1 MARGIRSILMAGVL
15 LVATFAS
22 VSASAAPRV
31 IYARTAIGVIHE
43 INLTK
48 RTAIIGGY
56 IYYFGNPDDRD
67 ASKVTLYGYHSGA
80 FELLKVGMKVTL
92 RYAEYGVGRYVLSLR
107 QLAPDTD
114 IYKRGV
120 KVDP

>member
-1 MARGIRSILMAGVL
+1 MARGIRSILMAAVL
-15 LVATFAS
+15 LTAALTS

-31 IYARTAIGVIHE
+31 IYARTAVGVIHE
-43 INLTK
+43 INLNK

-56 IYYFGNPDDRD
+56 IYYFGDPRDGD

-80 FELLKVGMKVTL
+80 FELLKVGMKVTM
-92 RYAEYGVGRYVLSLR
+92 RYAEYGIGRYVLSLE
-107 QLAPDTD
+107 QLPPGTD

-120 KVDP
+120 KEDP